1 MGKDIL
7 LLFYCIAFY
16 DLEIVRQLASISTS
30 QTYSYEV
37 VRQILDFLRC
47 SLKNHLGTVHLASAS
62 QYSSMS
68 PDKNVCY
75 FH

>member
-7 LLFYCIAFY
+7 LLFYSVAFY
-16 DLEIVRQLASISTS
+16 DLEIVRQLANISTS
-30 QTYSYEV
+30 QTYGYEV
-37 VRQILDFLRC
+37 ITQILDFPRRN
-47 SLKNHLGTVHLASAS
+47 LKNHLDTVRPAS